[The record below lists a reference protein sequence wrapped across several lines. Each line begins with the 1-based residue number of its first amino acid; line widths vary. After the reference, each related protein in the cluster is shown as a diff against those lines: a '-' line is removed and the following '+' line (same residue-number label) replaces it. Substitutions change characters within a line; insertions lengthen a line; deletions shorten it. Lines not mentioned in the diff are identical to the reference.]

1 MPAAKQTRQQSKPRP
16 DRQGKHCMTL
26 ELEPADRDRLDSLV
40 KRYEASVANPSRA
53 WVIRQLI
60 RSANKDKKLPAVVT
74 SEE

>member
-1 MPAAKQTRQQSKPRP
+1 
-16 DRQGKHCMTL
+16 MTL

-60 RSANKDKKLPAVVT
+60 RSANKDKKLPDVVT